1 MYIILRI
8 FSFEFKHTGIVPKQA
23 IPVLKI
29 GGSLCFLPRPAL
41 EKVNVYCAADP
52 ARGLYGHVT
61 MLKGHTPGDIPG
73 GQDGPGD
80 GL

>member
-1 MYIILRI
+1 MIAARI
-8 FSFEFKHTGIVPKQA
+8 KMGS
-23 IPVLKI
+23 PVL
-29 GGSLCFLPRPAL
+29 SLPGPAL
-41 EKVNVYCAADP
+41 EKVIVYCAADP